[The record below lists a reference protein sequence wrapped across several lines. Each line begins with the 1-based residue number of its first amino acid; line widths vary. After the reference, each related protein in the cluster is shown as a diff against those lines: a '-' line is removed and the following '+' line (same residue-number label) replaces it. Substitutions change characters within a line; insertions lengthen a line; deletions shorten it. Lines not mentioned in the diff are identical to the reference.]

1 MAKKLYVG
9 NLSYGTTDQSLN
21 SAFAQF
27 GAVESASVLKDKMT
41 GRSRG
46 FGFVTMTNDEEAAK
60 AIDAMNGVELDGR
73 KLTVN
78 EAKPLTERPPRREFG
93 GGDRGGDRG
102 GYRND
107 RMSY

>member
-1 MAKKLYVG
+1 MSKKLYVG

-21 SAFAQF
+21 EAFAKF
-27 GAVESASVLKDKMT
+27 GAIESASVLKDKMT

-46 FGFVTMTNDEEAAK
+46 FGFVTMTNDDEAVK
-60 AIDAMNGVELDGR
+60 AIDAMNGVELEGR

-93 GGDRGGDRG
+93 GGDRGG
-102 GYRND
+102 YRND

>member
-9 NLSYGTTDQSLN
+9 NLSYSTTNESLN
-21 SAFAQF
+21 TAFAKY
-27 GAVESASVLKDKMT
+27 GVVESASVLQDKMT

-46 FGFVTMTNDEEAAK
+46 FGFVTMTNDDEAMK
-60 AIDAMNGVELDGR
+60 AIEALNGAEVDGR

-78 EAKPLTERPPRREFG
+78 EARPMTERPPMQRRDFN
-93 GGDRGGDRG
+93 RGGDRD
-102 GYRND
+102 NN

>member
-9 NLSYGTTDQSLN
+9 NLSYSTTDQSLKD
-21 SAFAQF
+21 AFVKF
-27 GAVESASVLKDKMT
+27 GEIESATVLKDKMT

-46 FGFVTMTNDEEAAK
+46 FGFVTIVNDEEAVK
-60 AIDAMNGVELDGR
+60 AIDAMNGVELEGR

-78 EAKPLTERPPRREFG
+78 EAKPLSDRPARRSF
-93 GGDRGGDRG
+93 DRGS
-102 GYRND
+102 ND